1 MTAAPKKAIMLPH
14 LARRLC
20 LNLPAAACSTT
31 LYPRV
36 AGECWNLCLDQT
48 ARNMLSHTHTQQHA
62 QYRCT
67 YLHTNIMHKHVHSEQ
82 YARHILSKRGGLV
95 RLTSN
100 TLFLFSS
107 LLKPFKNCL
116 RASQATHKGELNQVC
131 RWWLH
136 IKRLLEADKQ
146 HALQVLKSSAST
158 MAPVPNLTLNAYLP
172 LC

>member
-1 MTAAPKKAIMLPH
+1 MLSMLAACPCAQCAVLTRITTHIHLTRPKKCHP
-14 LARRLC
+14 LASC
-20 LNLPAAACSTT
+20 PMPAAC
-31 LYPRV
+31 P
-36 AGECWNLCLDQT
+36 
-48 ARNMLSHTHTQQHA
+48 HA